1 MALTQRKLSCPEE
14 SFPKSGNQ
22 PLLNVQM
29 IQAICMHGVCGGG
42 GGRQYVSSAHT
53 EPLCNCRSIERP
65 LYKRQSLNQEI

>member
-29 IQAICMHGVCGGG
+29 IQAICMHGVCVGGG
-42 GGRQYVSSAHT
+42 GGGAGGGPGGSMFQVRT
-53 EPLCNCRSIERP
+53 
-65 LYKRQSLNQEI
+65 LNHCAIAGP

>member
-29 IQAICMHGVCGGG
+29 IQAICMHGVCVGGG
-42 GGRQYVSSAHT
+42 GGGSMFQVRT
-53 EPLCNCRSIERP
+53 
-65 LYKRQSLNQEI
+65 LNHCAIAGP